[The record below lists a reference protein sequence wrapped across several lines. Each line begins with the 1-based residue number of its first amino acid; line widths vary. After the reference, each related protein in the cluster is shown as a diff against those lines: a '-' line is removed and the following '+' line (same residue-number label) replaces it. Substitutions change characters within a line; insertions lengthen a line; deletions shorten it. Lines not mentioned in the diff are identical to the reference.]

1 MTSENRL
8 AGTISHVY
16 PSYCPAAVVGFFL
29 SLHSCEAIVEDIGCG
44 RVGILVDGN
53 HITRVFVKDD
63 RRGEGLGC
71 IAMGILEKRV
81 FEGHP
86 CAKVDS
92 SLPVM
97 RTEGIGWVRA

>member
-44 RVGILVDGN
+44 RV
-53 HITRVFVKDD
+53 FVKDD

-81 FEGHP
+81 FEGPP

-92 SLPVM
+92 SLPET
-97 RTEGIGWVRA
+97 RF

>member
-1 MTSENRL
+1 MTFENRL

-92 SLPVM
+92 SLPE
-97 RTEGIGWVRA
+97 THF

>member
-44 RVGILVDGN
+44 RVVILVDGN

-92 SLPVM
+92 SLPET
-97 RTEGIGWVRA
+97 RF

>member
-1 MTSENRL
+1 M
-8 AGTISHVY
+8 
-16 PSYCPAAVVGFFL
+16 GFFL

-86 CAKVDS
+86 CAKVGS
-92 SLPVM
+92 SLPET
-97 RTEGIGWVRA
+97 RF

>member
-29 SLHSCEAIVEDIGCG
+29 SLHSCEAIGCG

-92 SLPVM
+92 SLPET
-97 RTEGIGWVRA
+97 RF

>member
-1 MTSENRL
+1 M
-8 AGTISHVY
+8 
-16 PSYCPAAVVGFFL
+16 GFFL

-81 FEGHP
+81 FEGHT

-92 SLPVM
+92 SLPET
-97 RTEGIGWVRA
+97 RF

>member
-1 MTSENRL
+1 M
-8 AGTISHVY
+8 
-16 PSYCPAAVVGFFL
+16 
-29 SLHSCEAIVEDIGCG
+29 
-44 RVGILVDGN
+44 GILVDGN

-71 IAMGILEKRV
+71 IAMDMLEKRV

-92 SLPVM
+92 SLPETRFYERRGYVTAG
-97 RTEGIGWVRA
+97 RESYSFPEGAILVWKLMEKKR

>member
-1 MTSENRL
+1 MTFENRL

-71 IAMGILEKRV
+71 IAMDILEKRV

-92 SLPVM
+92 SLPET
-97 RTEGIGWVRA
+97 RF

>member
-29 SLHSCEAIVEDIGCG
+29 SLHSCEAIVEDIGFG

-53 HITRVFVKDD
+53 HITRVFVNDD

-92 SLPVM
+92 SLPET
-97 RTEGIGWVRA
+97 RF

>member
-29 SLHSCEAIVEDIGCG
+29 SLHSCEAIVEDIECG

-92 SLPVM
+92 SLPET
-97 RTEGIGWVRA
+97 RF

>member
-1 MTSENRL
+1 M
-8 AGTISHVY
+8 
-16 PSYCPAAVVGFFL
+16 GFFL

-71 IAMGILEKRV
+71 IAMGIREKRV

-92 SLPVM
+92 SLPET
-97 RTEGIGWVRA
+97 RF